1 MPQELLRNR
10 EQDAGSDR
18 SEPYLLEVVRVSKSF
33 PGVVALDQ
41 VGLRIRPGTVH
52 ALMGEN
58 GAGKSTLMK
67 IIAGVLA
74 PDAGEIRMNGSSVRF
89 DSPRDALDAG
99 IAMIYQ
105 ELNLMPHMT
114 VAENIWI
121 RREPLRG
128 MGLLIDHAAMRRMTQ
143 QLFRRLNVDLDP
155 DEEVGNLTIANRQ
168 LVEIAKAVSFDS
180 AVLIMDEPTSALTER
195 EVLHLFA
202 IIKDLKSHGVGIIYI
217 THKMDEV
224 FSISDEVS
232 VLRDGRFIANHLC
245 ADADRAS
252 LIREMVGRDI
262 GELFPKEAAVIGEQ
276 ILLVENLSL
285 RGKFTDVSLALRK
298 GEILGIGGL
307 VGAGR
312 SSVAKALFG
321 VTPASSGR
329 IVVRG
334 EPTVIDS
341 PATAVRCGMA
351 FVTEDRQ
358 QTGCFLSLSVLE
370 NMEIAVLRSRY
381 AEWGLVTQTALTGE
395 CERLRQVL
403 RIKVTD
409 LQECIQNLSGGNQQK
424 VLLGRWLLTDPGILI
439 LDEPTRGIDV
449 GSKAEIHK
457 LISRLAA
464 TGVGVILISSEM
476 AELLG
481 MCDRIIVMHEGR
493 MTGTLERSEA
503 DQLKIMHLAS
513 GERTIN

>member
-1 MPQELLRNR
+1 MPQHQFSDSNQNAE
-10 EQDAGSDR
+10 SDR
-18 SEPYLLEVVRVSKSF
+18 GEQYLIEVVRVSKSF
-33 PGVVALDQ
+33 PGVLALHD
-41 VGLRIRPGTVH
+41 VSLRVRPGTVH

-67 IIAGVLA
+67 IVAGVLT
-74 PDAGEIRMNGSSVRF
+74 PDTGEIRVNGNSVEF
-89 DSPRDALDAG
+89 NSPRDALDAG

-128 MGLLIDHAAMRRMTQ
+128 MGLLIDHAEMRRMTQ
-143 QLFRRLNVDLDP
+143 HLFRRLNVELDP
-155 DEEVGNLTIANRQ
+155 DQEVGNLTIANRQ
-168 LVEIAKAVSFDS
+168 LVEIAKAISFDS
-180 AVLIMDEPTSALTER
+180 DVLIMDEPTSALTER
-195 EVLHLFA
+195 EVMHLFA
-202 IIKDLKSHGVGIIYI
+202 IIRDLKSHGVGIIYI

-232 VLRDGRFIANHLC
+232 IFRDGRFIANHLC
-245 ADADRAS
+245 ADVDRVS

-262 GELFPKEAAVIGEQ
+262 GDLFPKETACIGEE

-285 RGKFTDVSLALRK
+285 HGAFMDVSLALRK

-321 VTPASSGR
+321 ALPADSGR
-329 IVVRG
+329 ILVRG
-334 EPTVIDS
+334 QEMFMDS
-341 PATAVRCGMA
+341 PATALSCGMA
-351 FVTEDRQ
+351 FVTEDRKE
-358 QTGCFLSLSVLE
+358 TGCFLSLSVLE
-370 NMEIAVLRSRY
+370 NMEIAVLHSRY
-381 AEWGLVTQTALTGE
+381 AEWGLVTQNALSAE

-403 RIKVTD
+403 RIKVPD

-449 GSKAEIHK
+449 GAKAEIHR

-464 TGVGVILISSEM
+464 AGMGVILISSEM
-476 AELLG
+476 TELLG

-493 MTGTLERSEA
+493 ITGTLERSEA
-503 DQLKIMHLAS
+503 DQIKIMHLAS
-513 GERTIN
+513 GERTAN